1 MLIISVVPAAIVGG
15 LLLKQQSD
23 VEENYRIDMLD
34 RLATTIKQEFDYRF
48 SLLSTSLDVL
58 SRDRLFVQAINN
70 YFLAG
75 HVINS
80 LGTLIK
86 NTPLTK
92 AAYLVDDQW
101 NEIESYNGI
110 PGLNSFS
117 KLKTVLNY
125 RLSAKGKERLKQW
138 VFYYNGEKLMSDKY
152 NPTRRGVVIGVPI
165 FRSMTDELKLL
176 PLGYLI
182 VIVRIENIKK
192 VLKPYLKDGER
203 VILKNN
209 QIGDM
214 ENMADMSNIIISQ
227 GDIDKNKPTIQKTIK
242 IKLENKYISEPIEY
256 TMVVYMNKYIS
267 KNPYINS
274 LKYISLFG
282 LVIILLAFFS
292 AGMTYRWIARPLEGL
307 MATVRAYSQG
317 EYQRY
322 GRDLRF
328 AEFFMVDKLIRKMA
342 KTIQAQVSDLAAK
355 NAELNAAYK
364 EKEQANLQLI
374 DFNDELER
382 KVEEKTLA
390 LRCSLMREEN
400 RRSMLQSLL
409 SFSHD
414 LQVDKN
420 IIEVVMTQVVALY
433 PTAGWAMKA
442 YTHNNEAWACE
453 NIDKNCLENNNIQ
466 PETHYSDYY
475 CLPKSGEYL
484 HCFKI
489 KNSHNEVVG
498 VIIMQYEK
506 LQRDDFEVISLFI
519 RQLSTELEGRLLNS
533 ELARIAVTDSLT
545 GIANRKA
552 FDHDLEQHI
561 QLYNRYP
568 ERSFGLFM
576 IDVNGLKRAND
587 NYGHSMGD
595 ALLIQTSKLLVQACR
610 ATDKVYRL
618 GGDEFAIIL
627 EVGDED
633 SCAILWQRLET
644 VREHT
649 NYASLPSG
657 QCVEVHFAMGYAS
670 CEHYSIDEL
679 CLIAD
684 KSMYKD
690 KRSFYKQRGI
700 QR

>member
-165 FRSMTDELKLL
+165 FRSMTDELKHL

-182 VIVRIENIKK
+182 VIVPIENIKK

-203 VILKNN
+203 VVFKNHR
-209 QIGDM
+209 IGDM